1 MNPTNTTSPA
11 VISSN
16 QGQRL
21 DNQNIQTLS
30 QYTVQ
35 PGNTLSGIASQ
46 YGTTVQNLL
55 ANNPGITNRNLIYP
69 GQNINVGSLQGTMTT
84 PTGQNLPSQN
94 VQNQNTQS
102 QPQVSPQGGIP
113 SNIQAFNPA
122 QYDPMQ
128 NPEMRS
134 YISGF
139 DTIAQSLNNLANQS
153 DVLFQRQLA
162 SINNEYSALKT
173 QAEND
178 NEAYTNAIRQAGIIS
193 GGARYSPSVHEGNIK
208 QAQEAGLAQLNKLN
222 QTQQNLVN
230 DALKA
235 NAVERHEMTKQVV
248 QLQQAKY
255 DTLQKMKE
263 DIYLNKKREEEQ
275 LQSYANEIFPSL
287 YGELSQLTPDQRNA
301 RLTQL
306 SSQLNVSPTKLIQ
319 TFDTFNKEQN
329 KVITEVR
336 ANQMAKYGIN
346 ATAMDLYNATP
357 AQWQAMLNKSP
368 IYQEERSMAGL
379 ERALKNAQIASA
391 NRANRSSSVSGLN
404 INSKLEKEIR
414 GDKRIQAFQ
423 GIQSGLKAL
432 TDYKDLI
439 KKYGTVEVIDRKA
452 RGKLKEAK
460 SAADIAV
467 KNIKELGALVG
478 ADFAIIEGT
487 VPKFDRPSFR
497 NTAVTQLESAIN
509 RSTNEYNSRLDYIK
523 NSYGGGDAGMFID
536 YVVSPLDLTQSQSFS
551 SSIITAP
558 DGTQIE
564 IIN

>member
-1 MNPTNTTSPA
+1 MNPTTQPG

-16 QGQRL
+16 QGQAL
-21 DNQNIQTLS
+21 NNQNNAALS
-30 QYTVQ
+30 NYTVQ
-35 PGNTLSGIASQ
+35 QGNTLSGIASQ

-55 ANNPGITNRNLIYP
+55 ALNPNITNPNRIYP
-69 GQNINVGSLQGTMTT
+69 NQSINLGSLQGTMTQ
-84 PTGQNLPSQN
+84 PQLPSPYTQ
-94 VQNQNTQS
+94 QS
-102 QPQVSPQGGIP
+102 QQPAQPTQPQQS
-113 SNIQAFNPA
+113 SNIANGIQAFQPQ

-128 NPEMRS
+128 NTEMRK
-134 YISGF
+134 ILSGF
-139 DTIAQSLNNLANQS
+139 DTITNSLTNLSTQS
-153 DVLFQRQLA
+153 DQMFQRQLA
-162 SINNEYSALKT
+162 GINSEYASLKAQAEADAEMYSAG
-173 QAEND
+173 
-178 NEAYTNAIRQAGIIS
+178 IRQAGIVS
-193 GGARYSPSVHEGNIK
+193 GLARYSPDVHMGNI
-208 QAQEAGLAQLNKLN
+208 L
-222 QTQQNLVN
+222 QTQQAATRVLNELNTKQQNLIN
-230 DALKA
+230 DAMKS
-235 NAVERHEMTKQVV
+235 NAVEKHAMLKEVV
-248 QLQQAKY
+248 SLQQEKY
-255 DTLQKMKE
+255 NTFNKMKE
-263 DIYLNKKREEEQ
+263 DLYAEKKRQDEEIQ
-275 LQSYANEIFPSL
+275 NYANEIFPSM
-287 YGELSQLTPDQRNA
+287 YGQLSKLSPDQRNA
-301 RLTQL
+301 ELVRM
-306 SSQLNVSPTKLIQ
+306 SSQLNISPTKLVQ
-319 TFDTFNKEQN
+319 AYEKFNKEEN

-357 AQWQAMLNKSP
+357 AQWQSMLERSP
-368 IYQEERSMAGL
+368 IYREERSMASL
-379 ERALKNAQIASA
+379 ERALKNAQIGSA
-391 NRANRSSSVSGLN
+391 NRANQSSSVSGLN

-439 KKYGTVEVIDRKA
+439 KKYGTIEFIDRKA

-497 NTAVTQLESAIN
+497 NTAVTQLESAIS

-551 SSIITAP
+551 SNIITAP